1 MRGLALGLCSWTVS
15 RLSVCLFPILQKV
28 LSSGNAPCVWQVESQ
43 GHRPLQD
50 SLQPPGHILQGL
62 PAARFESL
70 IFKMPFK
77 ICNLE
82 INCTQMPGLGHAFVE
97 GKDKRQMLRWGF
109 CDRPA
114 SDSGRHHVQ
123 VFVSQLP
130 WGFQSN
136 NRTFPLGDLQCVLRA
151 EQPLADSCSLVWEGN
166 PHLPPRSHRSRGP
179 ARRPWLQKSYP
190 ASWVGQVEM

>member
-1 MRGLALGLCSWTVS
+1 MRGLALGLCSRTVS
-15 RLSVCLFPILQKV
+15 RLSVY
-28 LSSGNAPCVWQVESQ
+28 SQ
-43 GHRPLQD
+43 SCRRCY
-50 SLQPPGHILQGL
+50 LQGTR
-62 PAARFESL
+62 PVCGRWRARTTDLSRTACSPQATFSKACQLQGFESL

-136 NRTFPLGDLQCVLRA
+136 NRTFPLGDLQCVLGA

-166 PHLPPRSHRSRGP
+166 PHLPPGSHRSRGP
-179 ARRPWLQKSYP
+179 ARRPWLQKSCP